1 MVTLGAI
8 VLKVSDAGR
17 AARFWSEALGYT
29 PDEEQPWL
37 LRPPAGGPLL
47 FLDEDDVSH
56 LDLRAD
62 AGEQDAE
69 ILRLVALGATRP
81 PWDYAE
87 DADHV
92 VLRDPDGNLFCV
104 VGGGPPAADGPVVP

>member
-1 MVTLGAI
+1 MVTLGGI

-29 PDEEQPWL
+29 PDVERPWL
-37 LRPPAGGPLL
+37 LRPPAGWPLL
-47 FLDEDDVSH
+47 FLDEDDGSH
-56 LDLRAD
+56 LDLWAE
-62 AGEQDAE
+62 AGQQDAE
-69 ILRLVALGATRP
+69 IMRLVALGAIRP
-81 PWDYAE
+81 PWDYAD

-104 VGGGPPAADGPVVP
+104 VSGS